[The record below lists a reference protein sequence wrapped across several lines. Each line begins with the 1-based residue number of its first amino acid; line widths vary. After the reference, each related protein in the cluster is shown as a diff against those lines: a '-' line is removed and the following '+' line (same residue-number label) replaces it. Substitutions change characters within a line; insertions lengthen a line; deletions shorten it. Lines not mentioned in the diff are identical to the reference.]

1 MMKHRVAL
9 IALLLVGL
17 AAPAF
22 AAEDQEVTQA
32 DLEAARER
40 NAAISASIEAT
51 DARFAAA
58 IAEEI
63 QIRESLHGLASQVS
77 ETEQR
82 LAVLRLEA
90 ETVVR
95 EQYMTAGSD
104 GAVSTVFGSAA
115 FSDIP
120 VRETY
125 LAAASD
131 HDLQVVEEWI
141 AVETDYR
148 AQVDA
153 LDAALARQ
161 RELVTEIEGLAAELL
176 EEMQAASDEYRE
188 LQSKWERQEEERKRR
203 EEEARLRR
211 EEEAR

>member
-1 MMKHRVAL
+1 MMRLRIAL
-9 IALLLVGL
+9 SALLLVGL
-17 AAPAF
+17 AAPAL
-22 AAEDQEVTQA
+22 AAEEQEVTQA
-32 DLEAARER
+32 DLEAARQR
-40 NAAISASIEAT
+40 NAEISASIEST
-51 DARFAAA
+51 DVQFAAA

-63 QIRESLHGLASQVS
+63 QIRESLHGLASKVS

-82 LAVLRLEA
+82 LAILRLEA

-104 GAVSTVFGSAA
+104 GAVSTVFGSSA

-131 HDLQVVEEWI
+131 HDLQIVDEWV
-141 AVETDYR
+141 AVEMEYR
-148 AQVDA
+148 TQVDV
-153 LDAALARQ
+153 LDQALARQ

-176 EEMQAASDEYRE
+176 AEMQVASDDYRE
-188 LQSKWERQEEERKRR
+188 LQATWERQEAERKRLEEEARKRR
-203 EEEARLRR
+203 EEE
-211 EEEAR
+211 